1 MEIDRQRSA
10 VIYLKPFTNNDH
22 PDNEEGNDCQRR
34 FMHSAIINI
43 NQRSPAERG
52 PLSGPFL
59 NTHALLVIADLFL
72 DISIDIVL

>member
-10 VIYLKPFTNNDH
+10 VIYLKPCINYDH

-43 NQRSPAERG
+43 NQ
-52 PLSGPFL
+52 
-59 NTHALLVIADLFL
+59 
-72 DISIDIVL
+72 